1 MTAPRNLP
9 SPSAGIDPDY
19 RWAVGDRWLTDGDD
33 ELDAE
38 GTPARPHGG
47 GAEAVALEDA

>member
-9 SPSAGIDPDY
+9 SPRDVVDPEY
-19 RWAVGDRWLTDGDD
+19 AWAVGDIWLTDGAD

-38 GTPARPHGG
+38 RAPARPHGG
-47 GAEAVALEDA
+47 G